1 MKNKFKLLLFV
12 LLIASYY
19 NAQGISVTLINRNII
34 QKSDRFL
41 FEKEFLHNNK
51 SNKIKALT
59 IYNHSKNYV
68 ATLKSYK
75 KKKRLWVTDTIIDC
89 KLINRLS
96 NQYSESNTSFIY
108 NNSWPDKM
116 RYDRSFDFFEIK
128 IPSNATV
135 REIVSLLKNE
145 LSKVGPNSN
154 HILIYLASDEMKSE
168 LKVNNSLPG
177 LVVIDK
183 SPEEI
188 YLENQ
193 LKLSGKSP
201 ELFNIVFPNSFY
213 AEITPKEPAKTDNTS
228 ITMNYTDRYNC
239 VQEIST
245 EIKYPIVQVI
255 PVKIVDSLCLNK
267 QVDIVFPDCKDPE
280 FRNQIIY
287 DDPNQCKYHFVK
299 DPSGDFYQV
308 HSASV
313 PEYMILLNT
322 CADEVF
328 VRIHAKTES
337 NNDFIDITESVTHN
351 TSIKLEISKS
361 RDYKAMQIYIP
372 EELLTKYDKFKIQV
386 ENSSNDI
393 KFPKSMS
400 NKKTVVFSSCND

>member
-128 IPSNATV
+128 ISSNATV

-177 LVVIDK
+177 FVVIDK

-201 ELFNIVFPNSFY
+201 ELFDIVFPNSFY
-213 AEITPKEPAKTDNTS
+213 AEITPKEPSKTNNSS
-228 ITMNYTDRYNC
+228 ITMNYTDKYNC
-239 VQEIST
+239 VQEITAIIS
-245 EIKYPIVQVI
+245 YPIVQVI

-267 QVDIVFPDCKDPE
+267 QVDIVFPDCKEPK
-280 FRNQIIY
+280 FNNLIIN
-287 DDPNQCKYHFVK
+287 DDPNQCMFSFVK
-299 DPSGDFYQV
+299 DPNGDFYQV

-313 PEYMILLNT
+313 PEYFIFLNT

-328 VRIHAKTES
+328 VRIHAKMEG
-337 NNDFIDITESVTHN
+337 NNDFIDITESVKHN
-351 TSIKLEISKS
+351 SPIKVVQSISKN
-361 RDYKAMQIYIP
+361 YKAIGIKMP
-372 EELLTKYDKFKIQV
+372 EEFLAKYDKFKIQV
-386 ENSSNDI
+386 ENCSNDI

-400 NKKTVVFSSCND
+400 NKKTVVFSSCNY